1 LKPNEKR
8 EFEKMIAMKKNLLF
22 SCLFTFVT
30 LLSIGSAQAQDFK
43 DLDESPHD
51 IVYFRTNKIA
61 PPSIKVLY
69 GRPMKKG
76 RDLFE
81 EVIPYGQIWRVGANE
96 ATEVVFYKDVLFG
109 GTEVKAGT
117 YVLYAIPNEKEWT
130 LILSSKTDV
139 WGTYEYDEKY
149 DVARVQAKVSRAEF
163 IEAFSIAFKEK
174 GKNIN
179 MVLGWDTARVTAPIR
194 FDI

>member
-1 LKPNEKR
+1 M
-8 EFEKMIAMKKNLLF
+8 FVMKKTFLF
-22 SCLFTFVT
+22 SCLFAFVT
-30 LLSIGSAQAQDFK
+30 LLSLGSASAQDFK
-43 DLDESPHD
+43 GLDESPHD
-51 IVYFRTNKIA
+51 IVYFRANKIS

-96 ATEVVFYKDVLFG
+96 ATEVVFYQDVIFG

-139 WGTYEYDEKY
+139 WGTYEYDAKY
-149 DVARVQAKVSRAEF
+149 DVARVQAKVSRAESV
-163 IEAFSIAFKEK
+163 EAFSIAFKEK
-174 GKNIN
+174 GKQVN
-179 MVLGWDTARVTAPIR
+179 MVLGWDTARITAPIR
-194 FDI
+194 LDI

>member
-1 LKPNEKR
+1 
-8 EFEKMIAMKKNLLF
+8 MKKILAF
-22 SCLFTFVT
+22 SLVFTFVS
-30 LLSIGSAQAQDFK
+30 LFSFESANAQDFK
-43 DLDESPHD
+43 GLDDSPHD

-69 GRPMKKG
+69 GRPLKKG

-96 ATEVVFYKDVLFG
+96 ATEVVFYKDVVFG
-109 GTEVKAGT
+109 DTEVNAGT

-139 WGTYEYDEKY
+139 WGTYEYDQKY

-174 GKNIN
+174 GKQVN
-179 MVLGWDTARVTAPIR
+179 MILGWDTARVTAPIR

>member
-1 LKPNEKR
+1 
-8 EFEKMIAMKKNLLF
+8 MIAMKKTLLF
-22 SCLFTFVT
+22 SCLYMLLTLFTVEST
-30 LLSIGSAQAQDFK
+30 AAQDFK
-43 DLDESPHD
+43 GLDESPHD
-51 IVYFRTNKIA
+51 IVYFRANKIS

-76 RDLFE
+76 RDLFD

-96 ATEVVFYKDVLFG
+96 ATEVVFYKDVIFG
-109 GTEVKAGT
+109 GSEVKAGT

-149 DVARVQAKVSRAEF
+149 DVARVQAKVSRAEPV
-163 IEAFSIAFKEK
+163 EAFSIAFKEK
-174 GKNIN
+174 GKQVN
-179 MVLGWDTARVTAPIR
+179 MVLGWDTARITTPIR

>member
-1 LKPNEKR
+1 MNQ
-8 EFEKMIAMKKNLLF
+8 EFEKMIAMKKTLLF
-22 SCLFTFVT
+22 SCLFMLVT
-30 LLSIGSAQAQDFK
+30 LFSVESTAAQDFK
-43 DLDESPHD
+43 GLDESPHD
-51 IVYFRTNKIA
+51 IVYFRANKIS

-76 RDLFE
+76 RDLFD

-96 ATEVVFYKDVLFG
+96 ATEVVFYKDVIFG
-109 GTEVKAGT
+109 GSEVKAGT

-149 DVARVQAKVSRAEF
+149 DVARVQAKVSRAEPV
-163 IEAFSIAFKEK
+163 EAFSIAFKEK
-174 GKNIN
+174 GKQVN
-179 MVLGWDTARVTAPIR
+179 MVLGWDTARITTPIR

>member
-1 LKPNEKR
+1 
-8 EFEKMIAMKKNLLF
+8 MIAMKKTLLF
-22 SCLFTFVT
+22 SCLFTFLT
-30 LLSIGSAQAQDFK
+30 LLSIGSAKAQDIK

-149 DVARVQAKVSRAEF
+149 DVARGQAKVSRAEF
-163 IEAFSIAFKEK
+163 IEAFSIAFKEQ
-174 GKNIN
+174 GKHIN
-179 MVLGWDTARVTAPIR
+179 MILGWDTARVTAPIR

>member
-1 LKPNEKR
+1 
-8 EFEKMIAMKKNLLF
+8 MKKTLLF
-22 SCLFTFVT
+22 SYLLTIGI
-30 LLSIGSAQAQDFK
+30 LLSSGSALAQDFRE
-43 DLDESPHD
+43 LDESPHD

-81 EVIPYGQIWRVGANE
+81 EVLPYGEIWRVGANE
-96 ATEVVFYKDVLFG
+96 ATEVVFYKDVMFG
-109 GTEVKAGT
+109 DAEVKAGT

-163 IEAFSIAFKEK
+163 VEAFSIAFKEK
-174 GKNIN
+174 GKHVN
-179 MVLGWDTARVTAPIR
+179 MVLGWDTARITAPIR
-194 FDI
+194 LDI